1 MNGQPMQP
9 TPHNPDAL
17 ERARAFIDT
26 NQKLFREQLL
36 ELLRI
41 PSVSTDSRRLDAMA
55 QCANLVRQRVADAG
69 LDAEIIET
77 DRHPIVYGERRGT
90 AAGTTGGP
98 TLLVYGHYDVQPAE
112 MEDGWSHPPFEPV
125 VENGNVIARGAS
137 DDKGQSLALLAGVH
151 AALESGVGPDVTIK
165 FLIEGEEECGSAS
178 LLPFVRSQKERL
190 KADAV
195 VIADCSQLD
204 RGIPAIT
211 CGLRG
216 IASLELVVRGPK
228 KDLHSGIYGGAVTN
242 PANVLT
248 RIVNACQAPFG
259 KIGIPGF
266 YDQVRELSDE
276 ERAEIAALPFDAD
289 GFLGEAGSPQFF
301 GEEGYSTLE
310 RRWVRPTFDV
320 NGLVSGHTGEGGK
333 TVLPREARAKISMRL
348 VPDQDPDEISA
359 LTTEF
364 LLSLVPSSVE
374 AEVIPGPGHGAK
386 PFVADRSL
394 PTFNAAAAAVE
405 IGFGRPP
412 VFIREGGSIPV
423 VNTFKEELGIDSVLI
438 GFGLPDDGA
447 HGPNEKFSLTDF
459 QRGMMTMAAL
469 MDQVSRK

>member
-1 MNGQPMQP
+1 MPR
-9 TPHNPDAL
+9 TPNNPAAL
-17 ERARAFIDT
+17 ERARAFIDSK
-26 NQKLFREQLL
+26 QELFREQLL

-41 PSVSTDSRRLDAMA
+41 PSVSSDSRQLDAMKT
-55 QCANLVRQRVADAG
+55 CADLVRQRVADAG
-69 LDAEIIET
+69 LDAEIIQT
-77 DRHPIVYGERRGT
+77 NGHPVVYGEHRGT
-90 AAGTTGGP
+90 EGGP

-112 MEDGWSHPPFEPV
+112 LKDGWSHPPFEPV
-125 VENGNVIARGAS
+125 VKNGNVIARGAT
-137 DDKGQSLALLAGVH
+137 DDKGQALALLNGVH
-151 AALESGVGPDVTIK
+151 AAIESDVGRDVTIK
-165 FLIEGEEECGSAS
+165 FLIEGEEEVGSAN
-178 LLPFVRSQKERL
+178 LLPFVRAQKERL

-195 VIADCSQLD
+195 VIADCSQLGRD
-204 RGIPAIT
+204 RPAIT
-211 CGLRG
+211 YGLRG
-216 IASLELVVRGPK
+216 ITSLELVVRGPK
-228 KDLHSGIYGGAVTN
+228 EDLHSGYYGGAVSN
-242 PANVLT
+242 PANILA

-276 ERAEIAALPFDAD
+276 ERGEIAALPFDAD
-289 GFLGEAGSPQFF
+289 GFLREAGSPEFF

-310 RRWVRPTFDV
+310 RRWVRPSFDI

-348 VPDQDPDEISA
+348 VPDQDPDKILA

-374 AEVIPGPGHGAK
+374 AEVISGHGAK

-394 PTFNAAAAAVE
+394 PALKAAATAIE
-405 IGFGRPP
+405 IGFGHSP

-423 VNTFKEELGIDSVLI
+423 VNTFREELGIDSVLI
-438 GFGLPDDGA
+438 GLGLPDDGA
-447 HGPNEKFSLTDF
+447 HGPDEKFSLTDF

-469 MDQVSRK
+469 MDQVSRT